1 MITVYWQGSI
11 VSRHHNKRKAFESAT
26 LLLKKNN
33 FFQKYL
39 TPREVTQWFNSIQF
53 IDIKECDH
61 GTLWVS
67 CTSHREFIEYLRDTY
82 PTNSKIQ
89 LACG

>member
-1 MITVYWQGSI
+1 MITVYWQGNI
-11 VSRHHNKRKAFESAT
+11 VSRHRNKRKAFESAA

-39 TPREVTQWFNSIQF
+39 TPKEVTQWLNSIQF
-53 IDIKECDH
+53 TY
-61 GTLWVS
+61 GLWVS

-82 PTNSKIQ
+82 PANSKIQ

>member
-1 MITVYWQGSI
+1 MITVYWQGNI

-26 LLLKKNN
+26 LFLKKNN

-39 TPREVTQWFNSIQF
+39 TPREVAQWFDSIQF
-53 IDIKECDH
+53 IDTKERDH
-61 GTLWVS
+61 GASQS
-67 CTSHREFIEYLRDTY
+67 CTSHREFIQYLRDTY
-82 PTNSKIQ
+82 PANSKIQ